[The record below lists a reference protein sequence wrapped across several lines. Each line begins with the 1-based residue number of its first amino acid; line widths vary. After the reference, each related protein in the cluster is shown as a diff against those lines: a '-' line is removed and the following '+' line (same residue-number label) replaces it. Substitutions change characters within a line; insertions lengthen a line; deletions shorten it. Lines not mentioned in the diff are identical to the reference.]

1 MLNEKQYLFCTSA
14 RALKMHGTKHPI
26 ANLFI
31 NMAKNAKEIMASR
44 RKIVNQEILNSLMK
58 GIK

>member
-1 MLNEKQYLFCTSA
+1 
-14 RALKMHGTKHPI
+14 MHGTKHPI